1 MRTLSDLCLEVI
13 AGNIEKYPP
22 HCFSSIAESEW
33 EEIVRKKYRS
43 TSPGQNMG
51 DGASP
56 AITISH
62 NAAIGPTAVK
72 VAAPVILSGGLDGKG
87 RTVPA
92 LAGKIIREIEDA
104 NPHLAKSAVADN
116 LVWKDCVE
124 YKFKSG
130 SISRPRAFQYP
141 WPILV
146 ERVKTSGEDLLS
158 LLQPPPCCEEER
170 RGCSEATVRRNREEK
185 MMKSVQTLGDSIMN
199 LPLLSA
205 SGVGKSVKKFVK
217 ECKKLVA
224 AKDGGHSFPRYMPD
238 VTSARPN
245 LRLLSPLQY
254 LENLLNGWKAVASSS
269 GVVLSG
275 NIDKT
280 STCSAEQ
287 FSGRNKK
294 TSEDQHTEDIAV
306 VSECLQWRD
315 LHIALTNREAAQIAH
330 HGEKMRK
337 LREDLDLGRPKIG
350 KVGTAHRSVNAAR
363 TQNRH
368 EAILSKSRGTRAK
381 MAASAKPSSSSSR
394 SGAGAS
400 GCKSRIQA
408 LRQEVAFKRSRQVAV
423 GTGGPRSTVAP
434 PMRSAATAQGKM
446 SFGASVAAHASNRP
460 VGASNFPSRPMKLEK
475 RKGIVG
481 SVSAREVELSGG
493 RRMALPNKAIGS
505 RSSGAGIFSAIAEKK
520 RKAAASEAYMAKRRR
535 ENDFTPRF
543 KK

>member
-13 AGNIEKYPP
+13 AGSIEKYPP
-22 HCFSSIAESEW
+22 QCFSSIAEPEW
-33 EEIVRKKYRS
+33 EEIVRKKHRS
-43 TSPGQNMG
+43 TSPGQNKG

-56 AITISH
+56 AITSS
-62 NAAIGPTAVK
+62 NKAAIGPTAVK
-72 VAAPVILSGGLDGKG
+72 VAAPVVLSGGLDGKG
-87 RTVPA
+87 RTMPA

-104 NPHLAKSAVADN
+104 NPHLARSAVADN

-146 ERVKTSGEDLLS
+146 ERIKTSGEDLLG
-158 LLQPPPCCEEER
+158 LLQPPPSCEEER
-170 RGCSEATVRRNREEK
+170 RGCREEVL
-185 MMKSVQTLGDSIMN
+185 MKAVQTLGDSIMTV
-199 LPLLSA
+199 PLLSA

-217 ECKKLVA
+217 ECQKLVA

-238 VTSARPN
+238 VTTARPN

-275 NIDKT
+275 NNIDEKST
-280 STCSAEQ
+280 SSAEQ
-287 FSGRNKK
+287 FSGRSKK
-294 TSEDQHTEDIAV
+294 TSEEQHTEDIAV
-306 VSECLQWRD
+306 VSQCLQWRD
-315 LHIALTNREAAQIAH
+315 LHKALTNREAAQIAH
-330 HGEKMRK
+330 HGQKMRK
-337 LREDLDLGRPKIG
+337 LREDLDSCRPKIG

-363 TQNRH
+363 KQNRH
-368 EAILSKSRGTRAK
+368 EAILSKTRGTRAK
-381 MAASAKPSSSSSR
+381 MAAAAKPSSANSC

-400 GCKSRIQA
+400 SSKSKIQA
-408 LRQEVAFKRSRQVAV
+408 LRQEVAFKRSRQAAV
-423 GTGGPRSTVAP
+423 GTGGPRSTIAP

-446 SFGASVAAHASNRP
+446 SFGASVAAHASKRP
-460 VGASNFPSRPMKLEK
+460 ASASNCPSRPIKLEK

-481 SVSAREVELSGG
+481 SVGAREVELPGG
-493 RRMALPNKAIGS
+493 RRISLPKKAIGS
-505 RSSGAGIFSAIAEKK
+505 KSSGAGIFSAIAEKK
-520 RKAAASEAYMAKRRR
+520 RKAAAAEAYMAKRRR
-535 ENDFTPRF
+535 ENDLTPRF